1 MAIDDQ
7 RLAGLARTK
16 LLALL
21 RGAFPD
27 AHGTVESFN
36 AGVGSSDGG
45 RAFVYLTA
53 PSTSPLGAA
62 LAWGSTRG
70 ARELH
75 VIADDPEP
83 VLAVQA
89 MGLDPAAQIWRVVGT
104 ELVAVAAASLPPPP
118 VLPQDALAMAE
129 TLAGA
134 GCDVVVE
141 HGVMVGEI
149 LGLEVARVA
158 IDWTGSPT
166 VRVGVGLYDQE
177 AHELMN
183 ASTTLEQRLAAVV
196 DEVRTFRRPGAQSH
210 PLNRVARERWL
221 RSVLLSDPGALGLES
236 IDAVAPLAPRRGIR
250 ESHPAAAMGR
260 VGEELVVVVASCG
273 IDLDLVPVAAGHL
286 ARTGAD
292 RVVLVLPERDH
303 HDVIRRQASYLAA
316 PSALVAVPD
325 PWDGG

>member
-27 AHGTVESFN
+27 ANGTVENFN
-36 AGVGSSDGG
+36 AGVGCHDGG

-53 PSTSPLGAA
+53 SSTSPLGAA
-62 LAWGSTRG
+62 LAWGSARG

-75 VIADDPEP
+75 VIVDDPQP
-83 VLAVQA
+83 ALAVQA
-89 MGLDPAAQIWRVVGT
+89 MGLDPAARIWRAVGT
-104 ELVAVAAASLPPPP
+104 ELLAVAAASLPPAP

-149 LGLEVARVA
+149 LGLEVARVV
-158 IDWTGSPT
+158 IDWTGTPAI
-166 VRVGVGLYDQE
+166 RVGVGLYDQE

-183 ASTTLEQRLAAVV
+183 ASTTVEQRLAAVV
-196 DEVRTFRRPGAQSH
+196 DEVRSFRRAGAQPH

-221 RSVLLSDPGALGLES
+221 RSVLLSEPGALGLAS
-236 IDAVAPLAPRRGIR
+236 IEPVAPLTPRGGIR
-250 ESHPAAAMGR
+250 ESHPVAAMGR
-260 VGEELVVVVASCG
+260 VGEERVVVVASCG

-286 ARTGAD
+286 ARAGGD

-303 HDVIRRQASYLAA
+303 HDVIRRQAGYLAV
-316 PSALVAVPD
+316 PNELVAVPD